1 MKVKTKGWKAHDFVR
16 LLDFI
21 NSSTAALVLA
31 NTAPLRV
38 SHVLVDAYQSAFHRT
53 GKRSRKSSHIDIW

>member
-1 MKVKTKGWKAHDFVR
+1 MKVKAKGWKAHDFVR

-21 NSSTAALVLA
+21 DRSTAALVLA

-38 SHVLVDAYQSAFHRT
+38 SHALVDA
-53 GKRSRKSSHIDIW
+53 W